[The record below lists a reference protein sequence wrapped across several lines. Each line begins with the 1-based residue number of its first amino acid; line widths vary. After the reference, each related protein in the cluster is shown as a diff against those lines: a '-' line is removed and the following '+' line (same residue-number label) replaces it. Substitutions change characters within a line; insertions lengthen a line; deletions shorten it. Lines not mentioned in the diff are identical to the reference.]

1 MNPMDAAVTIIVSLF
16 VAGGPV
22 VAWINARAAK
32 RPRLTTEQVEIQST
46 STAAKELGIEDRW
59 KEYADEVEE
68 RLDKRIA
75 ALEDALKKS
84 RESFDASMRYIA
96 TLRDHIYK
104 ELPPPPPPWPND
116 IT

>member
-1 MNPMDAAVTIIVSLF
+1 MTPTDAVVAIIVSLF

-32 RPRLTTEQVEIQST
+32 QPRITTEQVEIQST

-75 ALEDALKKS
+75 ALEDSLKKS
-84 RESFDASMRYIA
+84 RESFDASMRYVEI
-96 TLRDHIYK
+96 LREHIYK
-104 ELPPPPPPWPND
+104 ELPPPPPPWPSD
-116 IT
+116 II

>member
-1 MNPMDAAVTIIVSLF
+1 MSALDAAVAIIVSLF

-32 RPRLTTEQVEIQST
+32 KPPITTEQVEIQST
-46 STAAKELGIEDRW
+46 SAAAKELGIEDRW
-59 KEYADEVEE
+59 KQYADEVEE

-84 RESFDASMRYIA
+84 RDNFEASMRYVEI
-96 TLRDHIYK
+96 LREHIYK
-104 ELPPPPPPWPND
+104 ELPPPPPPWPRD
-116 IT
+116 II

>member
-1 MNPMDAAVTIIVSLF
+1 MNAMDAAVAIIVSLF

-32 RPRLTTEQVEIQST
+32 QPSITTEEVEIQST

-59 KEYADEVEE
+59 KEYADEVEKRLE
-68 RLDKRIA
+68 RRIA
-75 ALEDALKKS
+75 NLETNLVQS
-84 RESFDASMRYIA
+84 RKSFDAAMRYVS

-104 ELPPPPPPWPND
+104 ELPPPPPPWPSD
-116 IT
+116 II

>member
-1 MNPMDAAVTIIVSLF
+1 MSALDAAVAIIVSLF

-32 RPRLTTEQVEIQST
+32 KPSITTEQVEIQST
-46 STAAKELGIEDRW
+46 SAAAKELGIEDRW
-59 KEYADEVEE
+59 KEYADEVEK

-84 RESFDASMRYIA
+84 RDNFEASMRYVEI
-96 TLRDHIYK
+96 LRDHIYK
-104 ELPPPPPPWPND
+104 ELPPPPPPWPRD
-116 IT
+116 II